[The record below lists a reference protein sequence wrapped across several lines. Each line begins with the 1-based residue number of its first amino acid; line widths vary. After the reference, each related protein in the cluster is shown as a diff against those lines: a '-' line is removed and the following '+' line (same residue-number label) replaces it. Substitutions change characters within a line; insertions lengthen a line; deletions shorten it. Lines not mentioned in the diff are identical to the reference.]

1 MTASPAAAALIVSR
15 APFVAFRINFMFL
28 FETSVCAM
36 TQAVTARAGA
46 RLIGCAGWTIPKEAA
61 PAFPAEGSHLQR
73 YAAVFPVAEINSSF
87 HRPHKAQTY
96 ERWAASVPEAF
107 RFSVKLPRTIT
118 HDARLSGVEAL
129 LDRFAGEA
137 GALGGKLGCVLV
149 QLPPK
154 LAFDA
159 RVAEHFFGELQQRFS
174 CMVALEARHPSWFL
188 DGSTDLLRERGI
200 TRVIA
205 DPPAGQPGPHV
216 PTTST
221 IYTRLHGT
229 PRVYYS
235 SYPDEY
241 LAALAADLDVH
252 TAAGRTVWCIFDNT
266 ASGAAV
272 PNALTVL
279 RDAGGEASDAI
290 LPAW

>member
-1 MTASPAAAALIVSR
+1 M
-15 APFVAFRINFMFL
+15 N
-28 FETSVCAM
+28 
-36 TQAVTARAGA
+36 QAVTARAGE
-46 RLIGCAGWTIPKEAA
+46 RLIGCAGWTIPKEAVA
-61 PAFPAEGSHLQR
+61 DFPAEGSHLQR

-96 ERWAASVPEAF
+96 ERWAASVPDRF

-118 HDARLSGVEAL
+118 HDAKLVGIAAL

-137 GALGGKLGCVLV
+137 GALGDKLGCILV

-159 RVAEHFFGELQQRFS
+159 RVAENFFAELRQRFS
-174 CMVALEARHPSWFL
+174 CMMAVEARHPSWFL
-188 DGSTDLLRERGI
+188 DGATDLLRERGI

-205 DPPAGQPGPHV
+205 DPPKGQPGRHV

-221 IYTRLHGT
+221 IYVRLHGT

-241 LAALAADLDVH
+241 LEALAGDMEVH

-266 ASGAAV
+266 ASGVAV

-279 RDAGGEASDAI
+279 RAQPGQASARDAI